1 MTRVQNLLSVDYSQA
16 GQPRVQ
22 RLVKAIIHSEK
33 SLLRNVGSENFATAA
48 VAASFKPDKGVETL

>member
-1 MTRVQNLLSVDYSQA
+1 MTRVQNLLSVDHSLA

-33 SLLRNVGSENFATAA
+33 SLLSKVGTENFATAA